1 MAHAYTPGLKV
12 SARTRIRKARVL
24 PLAGEVLVEP
34 GASVQASSAVA
45 EAELPGDVH
54 PVNVAGL
61 LGVPPEEV
69 AGYMLKALGEQVGR
83 DEPLARTRPWLKW
96 LRSVC
101 RSPVA
106 GSLESAS
113 EVTGQVMVREPPQ
126 RIALSAYISGTV
138 TETQPGE
145 GVVVETEAALV
156 QGIFGVGGECFGPL
170 KMLAQSPDGL
180 VGPGALDSSCE
191 NCIIVVGAEARAEL
205 LSAARKVG
213 VAAVVAGGIRAQELK
228 EVLGYDI
235 GVAVT
240 GAEQIGL
247 TLMLTEGFGRIPIAR
262 RTFELL
268 DRLEGLEASA
278 CGATQIRA
286 GVLRPEV
293 IVPLEGAILEATEGE
308 PAAEADGIAQG
319 DAVRIIR
326 RPHFGLIGEVVEL
339 AADPV
344 RVETEALVRVL
355 RVRADDGEVLTVPR
369 ANTEIIE
376 T

>member
-1 MAHAYTPGLKV
+1 
-12 SARTRIRKARVL
+12 
-24 PLAGEVLVEP
+24 
-34 GASVQASSAVA
+34 
-45 EAELPGDVH
+45 
-54 PVNVAGL
+54 
-61 LGVPPEEV
+61 
-69 AGYMLKALGEQVGR
+69 
-83 DEPLARTRPWLKW
+83 
-96 LRSVC
+96 
-101 RSPVA
+101 
-106 GSLESAS
+106 
-113 EVTGQVMVREPPQ
+113 
-126 RIALSAYISGTV
+126 
-138 TETQPGE
+138 
-145 GVVVETEAALV
+145 
-156 QGIFGVGGECFGPL
+156 
-170 KMLAQSPDGL
+170 
-180 VGPGALDSSCE
+180 
-191 NCIIVVGAEARAEL
+191 AEARAEL